1 MGDCY
6 DSYSKVSVFTIS
18 MCLRIFGSN
27 ILRVWFKLKKVLFSD
42 VIFNMNFVIQMS
54 ADIVKLITC

>member
-6 DSYSKVSVFTIS
+6 DLYSKVSVFTIS

-27 ILRVWFKLKKVLFSD
+27 ILRVWFKLKKVSFSD
-42 VIFNMNFVIQMS
+42 VIFNMNFVIQMR
-54 ADIVKLITC
+54 